1 MNRLFNPK
9 SVAIIGATNRE
20 NSVGLGIVKN
30 LDNNQRDVFFVNP
43 NYNTLFGKKSYSRI
57 QEIESDIDLAVIAVP
72 KQFVESVVDD
82 CIIKKVKGVLIISSG
97 FAEFDENGRKLQER
111 IASKLKKSNI
121 YFIGPNSL
129 GIINMSADLNASFAP
144 RNPKKGDIAL
154 ISQSGGF
161 IDSVIDSYGF
171 SLIISVG
178 NAAGITLEEYIAF
191 ADQDNN
197 TRVIA
202 LYIEGVV
209 NGRNFF
215 NVLKS
220 TKKPVVAIK
229 AGKIPQSQKAISSHT
244 GSLAGEYRIFS
255 SVLAQAGVSE
265 ADSIEEMFD
274 IAKALAW
281 QGKCGKKVGVITN
294 GGGAG
299 ILMTDCLYD
308 AGFELP
314 KIKKIN
320 NVRYAIN
327 NPLDIMGDASTMDY
341 EKAIESVISQKNI
354 SALIIMQTP
363 QIVTNPMANAKAI
376 VEISKKHSKPVI
388 TVFMGNVPDA
398 IKYLEDNKIPN
409 YTDPK
414 RVIKPLKSIL
424 KK

>member
-1 MNRLFNPK
+1 MNRVFNPK
-9 SVAIIGATNRE
+9 SVAIIGATDRE

-30 LDNNQRDVFFVNP
+30 LDNNQRDLFFINP
-43 NYNTLFGKKSYSRI
+43 NYKNLFGKKSYSKI

-72 KQFVESVVDD
+72 KQFVEVVIDD
-82 CIIKKVKGVLIISSG
+82 CIIKKVKGVLVISSG
-97 FAEFDENGRKLQER
+97 FAEFDESGRELQER
-111 IASKLKKSNI
+111 IALKLKKSNI

-129 GIINMSADLNASFAP
+129 GIIRPSVNLNASFAP
-144 RNPKKGDIAL
+144 SNPRKGDIAL

-191 ADQDNN
+191 ADKDKD
-197 TRVIA
+197 TKVIA

-209 NGRNFF
+209 DGRKFF

-229 AGKIPQSQKAISSHT
+229 VGKIPQSQKAISSHT
-244 GSLAGEYRIFS
+244 GSLAGEYRVFS
-255 SVLAQAGVSE
+255 SVLTQAGVVE
-265 ADSIEEMFD
+265 VDSIEEMFD
-274 IAKALAW
+274 VAKALAW
-281 QGKCGKKVGVITN
+281 TGLCGRGVGVVTN

-299 ILMTDCLYD
+299 ILMADYLYN

-314 KIKKIN
+314 KIKKID

-327 NPLDIMGDASTMDY
+327 NPLDIMGDASTIDY
-341 EKAIESVISQKNI
+341 VQAIESVISQKDI

-363 QIVTNPMANAKAI
+363 QMMTNSMANAKAI
-376 VEISKKHSKPVI
+376 VEMSKKYSKPII

-398 IKYLEDNKIPN
+398 IKYLEDNNIPN

-414 RVIKPLKSIL
+414 RAIKPLKSIL